1 MPRAVW
7 SGAISF
13 GLVSIPVKLFTAV
26 SSKTVRFNQIDRR
39 TGSRV
44 RQRLVS
50 EADGREVERSDIAKG
65 YQVSPGDYVL
75 IDESELEALDP
86 KAEHT
91 IDIEEFVDLDEIDPM
106 YFDRPYWLAPDPTT
120 VKPYALLAAS
130 MADSNKVAIARFV
143 MRSRQQLAAIRS
155 VDGRLVMSTMNWDD
169 ELVAPDELP
178 GFDALAG
185 VEVSEREQGLADQL
199 IDSLAAD
206 WTPEKYADTYRE
218 QVLALLE
225 RKASGEEIVS
235 TATPTDTGGE
245 VVDLMAA
252 LEASVKNRR
261 KAKDRHPSAGAEEAA
276 GDEADVDDADEAE
289 SNGAESNG
297 KAKPKKA
304 AARKAPAKK
313 ASSSKS
319 RGTAKKAAKATKKAP
334 ARKSA

>member
-26 SSKTVRFNQIDRR
+26 SSKTVRFNQIDRQ

-44 RQRLVS
+44 RQRLVA
-50 EADGREVERSDIAKG
+50 EADGREVDRSDIVKG

-75 IDESELEALDP
+75 VDESELEALDP

-91 IDIEEFVDLDEIDPM
+91 IDIEEFVDLDEIDPI

-120 VKPYALLAAS
+120 VKPYALLAAA

-143 MRSRQQLAAIRS
+143 MRTRQQLAAIRS
-155 VDGRLVMSTMNWDD
+155 VDGRLVMSTMNWHD
-169 ELVAPDELP
+169 ELVQPDQLP
-178 GFDALAG
+178 GFDDLDG
-185 VEVSEREQGLADQL
+185 VEVAEREQKLADQL
-199 IDSLAAD
+199 IDSLAAE
-206 WTPEKYADTYRE
+206 WTPEKYADTHRE

-225 RKASGEEIVS
+225 RKAAGEEIVS
-235 TATPTDTGGE
+235 TETATDTGGE

-261 KAKDRHPSAGAEEAA
+261 EAKGRHPSSRTEETEEEAA
-276 GDEADVDDADEAE
+276 DSEAE
-289 SNGAESNG
+289 SSES
-297 KAKPKKA
+297 KSSKSKPKKA

-313 ASSSKS
+313 AAKSKT
-319 RGTAKKAAKATKKAP
+319 GTTAKKTAKATKKAP